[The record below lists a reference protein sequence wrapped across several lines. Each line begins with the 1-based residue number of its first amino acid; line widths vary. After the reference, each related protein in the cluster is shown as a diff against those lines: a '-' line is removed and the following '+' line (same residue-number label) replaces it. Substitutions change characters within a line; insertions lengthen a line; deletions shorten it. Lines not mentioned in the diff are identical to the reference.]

1 MSPQEEQYEEH
12 PYAPFDPELF
22 AAVENLRND
31 VETTTTWNLDTYLRK
46 SRLHETLMEEVE
58 RKLDTADS
66 YGDEL
71 DPEIVEAVL
80 ENLDV
85 TAEKLFSAEQDEV
98 LAEETFRTARTEFP
112 LEPGDDC
119 LVTAGIRVD
128 PFSVCRPRAHILH
141 MLLRQ
146 INGKRFHGSHRI
158 MTMPRWLYRRIE
170 LHAEHTRIWIVELVE
185 SVPTGDILEVAN
197 SLWEP
202 NRSGSFESPSAVIE
216 AARLLDA

>member
-1 MSPQEEQYEEH
+1 MSPQEEQHAVDQYVS
-12 PYAPFDPELF
+12 FDPELF
-22 AAVENLRND
+22 AAVENLCAD
-31 VETTTTWNLDTYLRK
+31 IDATTTWTLDAYLSK
-46 SRLHETLMEEVE
+46 ARLHEDLLREVE
-58 RKLDTADS
+58 SMFDTADM

-80 ENLDV
+80 ENLDA
-85 TAEKLFSAEQDEV
+85 TAEKLFAAEQDEL

-112 LEPGDDC
+112 QEPGDDQW
-119 LVTAGIRVD
+119 VTVGVKVD
-128 PFSVCRPRAHILH
+128 PFSARRPRAHTLH

-146 INGKRFHGSHRI
+146 LNGKRFDGSHRI

-170 LHAEHTRIWIVELVE
+170 SNSDHTRIWIVELVE

-202 NRSGSFESPSAVIE
+202 GQPGSYESPSAVIE